1 MEESDKKN
9 IIIIL
14 ATLVTSIL
22 SLGIFNLFFQLIF
35 LIIFVIIC
43 CLGFSY
49 INDSSKQ
56 KKRLLILSCTIE
68 AVILCFSIISQGS
81 FNRFC
86 KQIMDFFVKSHEKSI
101 EYVIKDPESYFNEFS
116 SQLKSINEKIDDT
129 NFNEYSSQHKRINE
143 KIDDTNFNIEN
154 LDNNVNLIT
163 QNLEKIQYNENIDE
177 IESADILQLMKDRFE
192 EHRNQFPNLI
202 TDIYSIELFYKA
214 FISENAYYYCNIL
227 DAFNKYGINTDKF
240 DITENTLFIWDIEK
254 LYMTYNMKASLA
266 NELESDEIFEE
277 RFFYY
282 NDYKVKLN
290 RFSDTFDYGTWR
302 RYYTNKTPKQI
313 DELMNKS
320 IMVWYQK
327 FR

>member
-1 MEESDKKN
+1 MWLELTYGN
-9 IIIIL
+9 Y
-14 ATLVTSIL
+14 
-22 SLGIFNLFFQLIF
+22 GLFFQLIF
-35 LIIFVIIC
+35 IIIFVIIC

-116 SQLKSINEKIDDT
+116 SQLKS
-129 NFNEYSSQHKRINE
+129 INE

-302 RYYTNKTPKQI
+302 RHYTNKTPKKI
-313 DELMNKS
+313 DEMLNKS

-327 FR
+327 FIINFSTE

>member
-1 MEESDKKN
+1 M
-9 IIIIL
+9 
-14 ATLVTSIL
+14 
-22 SLGIFNLFFQLIF
+22 
-35 LIIFVIIC
+35 
-43 CLGFSY
+43 
-49 INDSSKQ
+49 
-56 KKRLLILSCTIE
+56 ILSCTIE

-116 SQLKSINEKIDDT
+116 SQLKS
-129 NFNEYSSQHKRINE
+129 INE

-290 RFSDTFDYGTWR
+290 RFSDTFDYGTWK
-302 RYYTNKTPKQI
+302 RYYTNKTPKKI
-313 DELMNKS
+313 DEMLNKS

-327 FR
+327 FIINFSTE